1 MLILNGLFAQ
11 PYKRDKLLRFDNS
24 QFKKKKGFRISVKN
38 TDACIGKGDSH
49 SV

>member
-24 QFKKKKGFRISVKN
+24 QFKKKKDLGYLSKILMPV
-38 TDACIGKGDSH
+38 
-49 SV
+49 